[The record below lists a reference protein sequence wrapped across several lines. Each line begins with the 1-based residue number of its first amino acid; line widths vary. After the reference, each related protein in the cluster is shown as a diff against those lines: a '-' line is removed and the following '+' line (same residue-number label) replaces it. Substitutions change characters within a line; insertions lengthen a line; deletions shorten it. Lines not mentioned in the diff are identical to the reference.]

1 MQVIVPSAT
10 GIGTFH
16 EALPHVGRL
25 LLKVCTEDLVEGRA
39 RIEQEDCLLFGGK
52 GEAFRSYAVVSSR
65 CEPHAVAQ
73 LDAVIAW
80 IGLLGLLEEPDVIAC
95 RVRHQGDVSAATTS
109 ANSRESVDAEA

>member
-1 MQVIVPSAT
+1 MSSAT
-10 GIGTFH
+10 GICTIC

-65 CEPHAVAQ
+65 CEPHAVVQ
-73 LDAVIAW
+73 LNAIIAR
-80 IGLLGLLEEPDVIAC
+80 IGLLSMLQESNVLTCCVG
-95 RVRHQGDVSAATTS
+95 HQRDISATTATS
-109 ANSRESVDAEA
+109 DSG